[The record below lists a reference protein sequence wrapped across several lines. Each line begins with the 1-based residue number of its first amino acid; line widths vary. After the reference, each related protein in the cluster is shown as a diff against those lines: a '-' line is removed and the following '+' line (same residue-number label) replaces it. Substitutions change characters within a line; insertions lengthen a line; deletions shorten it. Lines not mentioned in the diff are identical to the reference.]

1 MNDKKKILKN
11 LCTCFSKWK
20 GIVISDDFYA
30 NHISLVFLS
39 LGFLKY
45 HFKK

>member
-30 NHISLVFLS
+30 NHISFS
-39 LGFLKY
+39 F
-45 HFKK
+45 FKSRFFEVSF